1 MTPFR
6 RFCNGLH
13 HVRNEFINEI
23 DEMLAF
29 AEVMAMKQ
37 NSIELD
43 ENGFFYSTAAGPLD
57 EIIPVLH
64 KQIEKLE
71 RIKTQRDNQH

>member
-13 HVRNEFINEI
+13 HIRQEFNEEI
-23 DEMLAF
+23 SEMLAF
-29 AEVMAMKQ
+29 AEVMAQKQ
-37 NSIELD
+37 NAIELD

-57 EIIPVLH
+57 EVIVTLH
-64 KQIEKLE
+64 KQIDKLE
-71 RIKTQRDNQH
+71 RIKKQRDNQH